1 MRNCIGQK
9 FTTMEEKV
17 ILSRLLRTY
26 EVAAHDVEF
35 SHGMR
40 PNIDTQSTSA
50 FYVEKKM
57 NICPCV
63 PMRGSLK
70 SFVFWVVLIR
80 VAVSLLLVYYIS
92 RNLLIIV
99 YISETFDLLPN

>member
-1 MRNCIGQK
+1 
-9 FTTMEEKV
+9 MEEKV

-70 SFVFWVVLIR
+70 SFVFLSGFNQGSRFI
-80 VAVSLLLVYYIS
+80 AACLLH
-92 RNLLIIV
+92 
-99 YISETFDLLPN
+99 